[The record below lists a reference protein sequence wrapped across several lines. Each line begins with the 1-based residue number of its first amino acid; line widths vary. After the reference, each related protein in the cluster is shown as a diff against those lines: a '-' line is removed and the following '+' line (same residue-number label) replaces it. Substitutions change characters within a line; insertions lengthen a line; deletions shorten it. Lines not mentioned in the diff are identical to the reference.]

1 MQLAYCNVNQTKC
14 LCCVLKCY
22 LKTRHS
28 KYFLA
33 QTMQLVCQLR
43 EKDEAD
49 SGADHVMFLEVGS
62 KTEDT
67 RLALITLSVS
77 LKNCYLEKNLEKSD
91 RAVRYQLVNLVG
103 RTHIT
108 HILPGQNFCIIINC
122 SRKFTI
128 WQKPP
133 HISNFSRC
141 FPTQPD
147 CLILTSNSME
157 ISKIN
162 I

>member
-1 MQLAYCNVNQTKC
+1 MATEEMPLAYCNVNQTKC
-14 LCCVLKCY
+14 LCCVFKCY

-43 EKDEAD
+43 EKEETDI
-49 SGADHVMFLEVGS
+49 GAELVMFPEVGS

-67 RLALITLSVS
+67 RLALITPPVS
-77 LKNCYLEKNLEKSD
+77 LKNCYLEKSEKI
-91 RAVRYQLVNLVG
+91 RWGCLIPVG
-103 RTHIT
+103 KFCGASRH
-108 HILPGQNFCIIINC
+108 HSNSLGPNFCIIINC

-133 HISNFSRC
+133 HISNLSRC
-141 FPTQPD
+141 FPSN
-147 CLILTSNSME
+147 LIV
-157 ISKIN
+157 
-162 I
+162 

>member
-1 MQLAYCNVNQTKC
+1 MFV
-14 LCCVLKCY
+14 LCVKMLPKDPALKIFFGANNATCVPTQGKRWSWQWCGSCHVSWG
-22 LKTRHS
+22 RI
-28 KYFLA
+28 
-33 QTMQLVCQLR
+33 
-43 EKDEAD
+43 KDRGHEI
-49 SGADHVMFLEVGS
+49 GADHSFCQSEKL
-62 KTEDT
+62 
-67 RLALITLSVS
+67 LSG
-77 LKNCYLEKNLEKSD
+77 KNLEKSD

-141 FPTQPD
+141 FPTKPD

-162 I
+162 IWDD